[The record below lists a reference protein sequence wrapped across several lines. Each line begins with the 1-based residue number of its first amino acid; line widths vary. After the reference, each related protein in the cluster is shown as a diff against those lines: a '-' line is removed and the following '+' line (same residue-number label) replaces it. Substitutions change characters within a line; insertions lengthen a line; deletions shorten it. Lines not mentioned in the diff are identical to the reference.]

1 MKITYRFGKVG
12 DEKGLAELIK
22 EGIERKNWIYN
33 GSNVAPDKK
42 KISKFREDF
51 KQVSN
56 TITVLAFDG
65 KKVVG
70 SINGRF
76 KKSGRLRHRVEMGWG
91 VHPDYQG
98 QGIATNLV
106 RIILG
111 EVKNRGFK
119 RVEAECAIENKASWR
134 LAKKFGL
141 KIEGR
146 RKGGLLID
154 DGRFIDTYLLG
165 KVLK

>member
-1 MKITYRFGKVG
+1 MKLIYRLAKVG
-12 DEKGLAELIK
+12 DEKGVAELIK

-33 GSNVAPDKK
+33 GGNVAPNKK
-42 KISKFREDF
+42 KILGMRDGYKKS
-51 KQVSN
+51 SN
-56 TITVLAFDG
+56 NLSVLAFDG

-70 SINGRF
+70 SVSAFF
-76 KKSGRLRHRVEMGWG
+76 KKAGRTRHRAEMGWG

-106 RIILG
+106 KILLA
-111 EVKNRGFK
+111 EVKKRGFK
-119 RVEAECAIENKASWR
+119 RVEAECAIENKASWK

-141 KIEGR
+141 EIEGK
-146 RKGGLLID
+146 RKCGLITD
-154 DGRFIDTYLLG
+154 DGRYIDTYLLG